1 MSSSAALEVATAQ
14 ACSLFSGGAFIIGTG
29 GATLTPMQ
37 VAALCQRA
45 EQIASGVRCGIL
57 DQAASCLGQPRKAVL
72 LDCRS
77 LESRYLPFD
86 APDLSLVVIDT
97 SVRRELAASAYNER
111 RQQCEDAANL
121 LRNVIMQQDPE
132 NAQVRQIK
140 ALRDITSEQFD
151 L

>member
-1 MSSSAALEVATAQ
+1 MSSSAALEVATAK
-14 ACSLFSGGAFIIGTG
+14 ACALFSAGNFTIGNDDSTF
-29 GATLTPMQ
+29 TPMK

-45 EQIASGVRCGIL
+45 EQIASGVQCGIL
-57 DQAASCLGQPRKAVL
+57 DQAASCLGRPEKAVL

-77 LESRYLPFD
+77 LEYRYIPFNV
-86 APDLSLVVIDT
+86 PDLSLVVIDT

-111 RQQCEDAANL
+111 RRQCEDAANL